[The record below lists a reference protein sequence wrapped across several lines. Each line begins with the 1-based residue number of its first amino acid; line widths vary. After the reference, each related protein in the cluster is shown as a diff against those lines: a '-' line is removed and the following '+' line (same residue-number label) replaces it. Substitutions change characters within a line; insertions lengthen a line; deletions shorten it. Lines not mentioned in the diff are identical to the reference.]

1 MSAAETRY
9 DSRKYRLANRAL
21 IALHLTFGACLA
33 LLWRERQA
41 ELIPALFGGYAT
53 VLIGVLASYGLANV
67 GAKWAGGPGQEPKP

>member
-1 MSAAETRY
+1 MSEATRY

-21 IALHLTFGACLA
+21 LALHVTFFACLA

-41 ELIPALFGGYAT
+41 ALIPALFGGYAT

-67 GAKWAGGPGQEPKP
+67 GSKWAGGSGGSP